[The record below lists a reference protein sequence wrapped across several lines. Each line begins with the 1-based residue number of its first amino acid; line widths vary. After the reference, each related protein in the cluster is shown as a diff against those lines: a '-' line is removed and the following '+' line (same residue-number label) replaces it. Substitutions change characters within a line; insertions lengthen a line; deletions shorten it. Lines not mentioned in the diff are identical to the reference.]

1 MKKIAVV
8 KLIGNE
14 ERLYRGFFKE
24 RPIQGKR
31 FYLLAEKVDDD
42 ANYLSTEVVQQ
53 VEQIENGFII
63 RDSQKTYEIHVE

>member
-8 KLIGNE
+8 KLIGND

-24 RPIQGKR
+24 RPIQGR
-31 FYLLAEKVDDD
+31 CFHLLAEKVDDD

-53 VEQIENGFII
+53 VEQVENGFII